1 MNPDLVPH
9 NLGVNGD
16 PPTPYDFLPTTIHA
30 APPLEFLSTPDGF
43 NRADDAFAQ
52 HFTDT
57 GHIEASDT
65 DSERHSDVEYPVYPS
80 PIPVHRVFAY
90 DPNLIIPVPIRRRT
104 GRSRVVSRKL
114 NVRVPTHPTC
124 KTQSDKAKVELIEQ
138 IEDIFPHVTP
148 PEDYSQIREDLIS
161 RLRKVIKAE
170 WPKADIHVY
179 GSAGN
184 GLGLRSADVDTSLYM
199 PTELPANGSGENGK
213 TAGAVKNSA
222 RAILARLAAIM
233 QKNRIEVLTT
243 LLDARVPV
251 IKMLDPISGL
261 QVDVC
266 VNNILAVRNTELIKA
281 YVDLDPRFRYL
292 CILVKHWAKK
302 RDLNDAYHG
311 TLSSYA
317 YTLMVIHYLQTVQP
331 PVLPCL
337 QHMVKGKRVRSGA
350 TLPKELTDNG
360 SNKFYN
366 TYFDRSVTPETW
378 KSKNLSPVHELLLG
392 FFKYYAFSFKNKTD
406 LVSIRL
412 GTKAAR
418 SVRKW
423 DEETVYREWERK
435 QKQYREAA
443 EAALVKAYE
452 ARARAEFYHK
462 ASDKTDFKG
471 SVSNG
476 GTDHYSR
483 VERIKYPRPPRLESK
498 HLFCIEDPFDIDHDL
513 SRGMEKAAVYVIRQ
527 EMVRAYEILA
537 ESGDYEFACEK
548 FR

>member
-1 MNPDLVPH
+1 M
-9 NLGVNGD
+9 
-16 PPTPYDFLPTTIHA
+16 
-30 APPLEFLSTPDGF
+30 
-43 NRADDAFAQ
+43 
-52 HFTDT
+52 
-57 GHIEASDT
+57 
-65 DSERHSDVEYPVYPS
+65 
-80 PIPVHRVFAY
+80 
-90 DPNLIIPVPIRRRT
+90 
-104 GRSRVVSRKL
+104 
-114 NVRVPTHPTC
+114 
-124 KTQSDKAKVELIEQ
+124 
-138 IEDIFPHVTP
+138 
-148 PEDYSQIREDLIS
+148 REDLIS

-170 WPKADIHVY
+170 WPTADIHVY

-199 PTELPANGSGENGK
+199 PAHAAAANGSKQNGN
-213 TAGAVKNSA
+213 TDGSGVINSSA
-222 RAILARLAAIM
+222 KAILARLAAIM
-233 QKNRIEVLTT
+233 QQNQMEVLTR

-266 VNNILAVRNTELIKA
+266 VNNTLAVRNTELIKA
-281 YVDLDPRFRYL
+281 YVDLDPRFRYV
-292 CILVKHWAKK
+292 CILVKRWAKK

-317 YTLMVIHYLQTVQP
+317 YTLMVIHYLQIVQP

-337 QHMVKGKRVRSGA
+337 QQMLKGKRVRSG
-350 TLPKELTDNG
+350 TNLPQELTDNG
-360 SNKFYN
+360 SNKLYN

-392 FFKYYAFSFKNKTD
+392 FFKYYAFNFKNKTD

-412 GTKAAR
+412 GTKASRA
-418 SVRKW
+418 VRKW

-452 ARARAEFYHK
+452 ARARAERYQK
-462 ASDKTDFKG
+462 ASEKADSKG
-471 SVSNG
+471 SLSKG
-476 GTDHYSR
+476 GTEGYSR
-483 VERIKYPRPPRLESK
+483 IERIQYPRPPRLESK

-537 ESGDYEFACEK
+537 ESGDYEYACAE